1 MKIELTR
8 YYRENSSHK
17 LKLSFGTFYLFKKFY
32 VAEINE
38 GVHLNYNKLRVI
50 FQEITNFYGNTA
62 QIVCV
67 ANRVNSYSTEP
78 VVFNIL
84 DDEFPILKA
93 SAFVSY
99 STSNQRVAT
108 VEQIIIKN
116 KVIKFTSLPEALFWA
131 TNYIK
136 DEEEKSKDLP
146 SLANK
151 TLSNSSEASRRNPS

>member
-8 YYRENSSHK
+8 YYKENSNFK

-62 QIVCV
+62 KIVCV

-93 SAFVSY
+93 AAFVSY

-131 TNYIK
+131 TNYTK